1 MDEFIEDCKKL
12 AGENENGQQIWG
24 YDEPALAGWNLCP
37 FIWSMGGSIT
47 NEDQTKA
54 TGYLNSA
61 ETVNAIQT
69 LADLYKEGAITGWNS
84 GDIPMTEGFGTGRYA
99 MNMDGQWKI
108 SEMEGSFQD
117 NGYAKAPIP
126 DRKCNSRTVLTGEQ
140 Y

>member
-1 MDEFIEDCKKL
+1 MPDFLRRLLWMNLQRTARSQRAK
-12 AGENENGQQIWG
+12 NENGQQIWG

-84 GDIPMTEGFGTGRYA
+84 GDIPMT
-99 MNMDGQWKI
+99 DGL
-108 SEMEGSFQD
+108 ELEDM
-117 NGYAKAPIP
+117 P
-126 DRKCNSRTVLTGEQ
+126 
-140 Y
+140 

>member
-69 LADLYKEGAITGWNS
+69 LADLYKEGAITG
-84 GDIPMTEGFGTGRYA
+84 
-99 MNMDGQWKI
+99 
-108 SEMEGSFQD
+108 
-117 NGYAKAPIP
+117 
-126 DRKCNSRTVLTGEQ
+126 
-140 Y
+140 